1 MKTNIKII
9 ECISNISGVDVALQR
24 IKIHWVNE
32 NDSNPFRR
40 EATEIIYLKIG
51 IIIRELTELKRLAK
65 LDDHLNKILLTLEP
79 FTRELDYYKVG
90 IKSYRDTYIAHYN
103 RGNNYKYQSFGDI
116 LSPKLVLPRA
126 NAEVELLMI
135 ITHLFSEMLIHFYKI
150 EWSSF
155 QKKMLDEFEYSIV
168 EFSKSFVPRKPV
180 KLEESIVEV
189 NRLAIQYGLIAV
201 GSELITIDKRD

>member
-1 MKTNIKII
+1 
-9 ECISNISGVDVALQR
+9 
-24 IKIHWVNE
+24 
-32 NDSNPFRR
+32 
-40 EATEIIYLKIG
+40 
-51 IIIRELTELKRLAK
+51 
-65 LDDHLNKILLTLEP
+65 
-79 FTRELDYYKVG
+79 
-90 IKSYRDTYIAHYN
+90 
-103 RGNNYKYQSFGDI
+103 
-116 LSPKLVLPRA
+116 
-126 NAEVELLMI
+126 MI

-180 KLEESIVEV
+180 KLEDSIVEV